1 MMSSVSSTLER
12 TPVRLGIGLASN
24 AARLTVRSAQ
34 TVTFWA
40 AVLLPLMYLPL
51 LHGGL
56 EQAEILRF
64 AGLLVCNAFALV
76 AGHGYGRN

>member
-1 MMSSVSSTLER
+1 MSSATSTLER
-12 TPVRLGIGLASN
+12 TPVRRSIGLASN

-40 AVLLPLMYLPL
+40 AVLLPLTYLPL

-56 EQAEILRF
+56 EQAETLRF
-64 AGLLVCNAFALV
+64 AGLLACNAFALV
-76 AGHGYGRN
+76 AGHGYGRD

>member
-1 MMSSVSSTLER
+1 MSSVSPTLER
-12 TPVRLGIGLASN
+12 TSVRRGIGLASN

-40 AVLLPLMYLPL
+40 AVFLPLTYLPL

-56 EQAEILRF
+56 EQAEVLRF
-64 AGLLVCNAFALV
+64 VGLLACNVLALV
-76 AGHGYGRN
+76 GGHGYGRD

>member
-1 MMSSVSSTLER
+1 MSSASSTLER
-12 TPVRLGIGLASN
+12 TPIRLGIGLASN
-24 AARLTVRSAQ
+24 AARLTARSAQ

-40 AVLLPLMYLPL
+40 AILLPLTYLPL

-76 AGHGYGRN
+76 AGHGYGRD